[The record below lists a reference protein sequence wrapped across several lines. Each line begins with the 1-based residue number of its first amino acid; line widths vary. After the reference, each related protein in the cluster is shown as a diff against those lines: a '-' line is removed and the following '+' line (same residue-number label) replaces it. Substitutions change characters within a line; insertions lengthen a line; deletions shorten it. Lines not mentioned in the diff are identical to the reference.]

1 MNREGFIFLKPVFKE
16 MIWGGNRLATEF
28 GTPYHFLRSLAMIY
42 RGMTRESAGE
52 SVLIRM
58 AIVPL

>member
-1 MNREGFIFLKPVFKE
+1 MKREGFIFLKPVFKE
-16 MIWGGNRLATEF
+16 MIIVW
-28 GTPYHFLRSLAMIY
+28 LRNLAMIY

-52 SVLIRM
+52 SVPIRM